1 MFVEHLPTAPFHA
14 YWLLGIA
21 ALLAGAGWLLS
32 RRQRSPNLPTLR
44 ISQRP
49 GQLGVADDIA
59 MFLNDNRRFM
69 SVGYE
74 RYSKH
79 GKNYTVQ
86 LPTSKEVVVA
96 PKFLDEVRS
105 APQSHVSNLDAN
117 METMQFVHT
126 LHPVLAKD
134 QYHMFDPIKKSLT
147 RSLGPR
153 LPDIVEEGRMS
164 LDKFVGRP
172 KDWAPYNVTDVSFS
186 VITQTANRLLFG
198 PDLARDEEFMDL
210 SIKHTGT
217 VFGGANTIRHWP
229 EILKPLIM
237 WWKTGIYREQAVA
250 RRILGP
256 ILKDRIATEEMYRRE
271 GREAE
276 WAKIKPSD
284 VMQWVLDITPPW
296 KKQVDLLVLRML
308 NVNIAAIHT
317 SSTTFIDVI
326 VLVAL
331 TPEIHDELR
340 EEIERVFAAEGG
352 WTKQA
357 LTYLMKVDSVMTEA
371 VRVTGGI
378 NSVRLTRKT
387 IKDWTMSDGTFLP
400 KGTRF
405 SIPAYHRLRDPDFV
419 ENAEKFDCF
428 RMYRRRQDPE
438 KANQHQF
445 VMTSEDNLHFGH
457 GINACPGRFFAANEV
472 KTLLVWMLMRYEI
485 RMDFPGGL
493 EKAIEGTWVGWD
505 RVPPSGTIQLKDRS
519 HLIPESVRKHF

>member
-1 MFVEHLPTAPFHA
+1 MFVKHLPTAPFHA

-59 MFLNDNRRFM
+59 MFLNDNRHFM

-317 SSTTFIDVI
+317 SSTTFVDVI

-352 WTKQA
+352 WAKQA

-371 VRVTGGI
+371 
-378 NSVRLTRKT
+378 
-387 IKDWTMSDGTFLP
+387 
-400 KGTRF
+400 
-405 SIPAYHRLRDPDFV
+405 
-419 ENAEKFDCF
+419 NAEKFDCF

-519 HLIPESVRKHF
+519 HLIPESVRKYF